1 MPKRQRGNRVAQI
14 DECRV
19 ANHQERI
26 IAGRGLD
33 CSIQRVRPFEF
44 NRLYRQTQ
52 CCCLV
57 EANFKPKMI
66 GGAMVGLQSTA
77 IKARLGPLL
86 NGWTI
91 YDVWLPVPKMLFA
104 GVDELMKKYQAH
116 AAVEGV
122 DALGYYMVPW
132 SYAQLQVLQQAVTA
146 TQSLDDAR
154 LGDYIRANTFKTVVG
169 DVKFGSDGELAQ
181 SRVLQVQFRNV
192 KTNDLTQFKDISTQ
206 VVVAPAEYES
216 GRLIYPYEQAK

>member
-57 EANFKPKMI
+57 PHIFHDE
-66 GGAMVGLQSTA
+66 
-77 IKARLGPLL
+77 
-86 NGWTI
+86 
-91 YDVWLPVPKMLFA
+91 PV
-104 GVDELMKKYQAH
+104 
-116 AAVEGV
+116 
-122 DALGYYMVPW
+122 
-132 SYAQLQVLQQAVTA
+132 
-146 TQSLDDAR
+146 
-154 LGDYIRANTFKTVVG
+154 
-169 DVKFGSDGELAQ
+169 
-181 SRVLQVQFRNV
+181 SRISRIEQNRDRPDRW
-192 KTNDLTQFKDISTQ
+192 NDS
-206 VVVAPAEYES
+206 A
-216 GRLIYPYEQAK
+216 

>member
-1 MPKRQRGNRVAQI
+1 M
-14 DECRV
+14 
-19 ANHQERI
+19 
-26 IAGRGLD
+26 
-33 CSIQRVRPFEF
+33 VRAV
-44 NRLYRQTQ
+44 N
-52 CCCLV
+52 

-91 YDVWLPVPKMLFA
+91 YDVWLPVPKMPFA